1 MEKEIAAL
9 EIRSKTITLVLG
21 NVQDN
26 KVNITNCVVRPLSVA
41 LKDGEVL
48 DSSSLTNDIKNM
60 MVIEDREHNVKI
72 NVNEVA
78 LVLPPYGLEV
88 FNSQKRTTVVSPTSK
103 IEKID
108 ITNDIMMLKKEKIPS
123 PNVSIIDIIPN
134 YFLIDGDK
142 KFTEPPIGESST
154 QILVD
159 ANIYSLN
166 TNLVQDLMDAVA
178 RAGIQIRRNVIAPIA
193 ASQLF
198 ANYKY
203 SIVTYVLVD
212 SGRKTTSLSFIGNN
226 VVYSSRFFSLGF
238 DVLVDRVAESFN
250 LLKADA
256 EELVNLYGYD
266 DRKST
271 LNPPICTS
279 TFEGKEVKF
288 YQDDLNAIVVKYF
301 QDFIT
306 EFNDTLADITAEYRD
321 ILNSLNLVFIG
332 ENFKING
339 FKNYLNKFITN
350 FTCNFPVL
358 PNVGIQDSSLVNC
371 AGAILLSSVYK
382 GTLEDDIK
390 GRINEITREKQHD
403 VYSET
408 KDEL

>member
-9 EIRSKTITLVLG
+9 EIRSRSIVLVLG
-21 NVQDN
+21 NVQNN
-26 KVNITNCVVRPLSVA
+26 KVNITSKVVRPLSVA

-48 DSSSLTNDIKNM
+48 DSSSLTNDIKNI
-60 MVIEDREHNVKI
+60 MVIEDHDHNVKI

-88 FNSQKRTTVVSPTSK
+88 YSSQKQTTVISSASK

-108 ITNDIMMLKKEKIPS
+108 ISNDLTMLKKEKIP
-123 PNVSIIDIIPN
+123 NQNNSIIDIIPN
-134 YFLIDGDK
+134 YFLIDGNK
-142 KFTEPPIGESST
+142 KFTEPPLGETSS

-166 TNLVQDLMDAVA
+166 TNLVQDLMDAVVH
-178 RAGIQIRRNVIAPIA
+178 AGLKIRRNVIAPIA

-203 SIVTYVLVD
+203 SIETYVLVD
-212 SGRKTTSLSFIGNN
+212 SGRRTTSLSFVGNN
-226 VVYSSRFFSLGF
+226 VVYSSKYFSFGL
-238 DVLVDRVAESFN
+238 DNLIDRVAQNFN

-271 LNPPICTS
+271 LNPAICKS
-279 TFEGKEVKF
+279 IIDGKEVSF

-301 QDFIT
+301 QDFLT
-306 EFNDTLADITAEYRD
+306 RFNDTLMDITKEYSE
-321 ILNSLNLVFIG
+321 ILKSLNLVFIG
-332 ENFKING
+332 ENFKIKG
-339 FKNYLNKFITN
+339 FKNYLNKFITTY
-350 FTCNFPVL
+350 TCNFPIL
-358 PNVGIQDSSLVNC
+358 PNVELQDSSLVNC

-382 GTLEDDIK
+382 GSLEDDIK
-390 GRINEITREKQHD
+390 GKIAEIKRDEDT
-403 VYSET
+403 YSET

>member
-9 EIRSKTITLVLG
+9 EIRSRSIVLVLG
-21 NVQDN
+21 NVQNN
-26 KVNITNCVVRPLSVA
+26 KVNITSKVVRPLSVA

-48 DSSSLTNDIKNM
+48 DSSSLTNDIKNI
-60 MVIEDREHNVKI
+60 MVIEDHDHNVKI

-88 FNSQKRTTVVSPTSK
+88 YSSQKQTTVISSASR

-108 ITNDIMMLKKEKIPS
+108 ISNDLTMLKKEKIP
-123 PNVSIIDIIPN
+123 NQNNSIIDIIPN
-134 YFLIDGDK
+134 YFLIDGNK
-142 KFTEPPIGESST
+142 KFTEPPLGETSS

-166 TNLVQDLMDAVA
+166 TNLVQDLMDAVVH
-178 RAGIQIRRNVIAPIA
+178 AGLKIRRNVIAPIA

-203 SIVTYVLVD
+203 SIETYVLVD
-212 SGRKTTSLSFIGNN
+212 SGRRTTSLSFVGNN
-226 VVYSSRFFSLGF
+226 VVYSSKYFSFGL
-238 DVLVDRVAESFN
+238 DNLIDRVAQNFN

-271 LNPPICTS
+271 LNPAICKS
-279 TFEGKEVKF
+279 IIDGKEVSF

-301 QDFIT
+301 QDFLT
-306 EFNDTLADITAEYRD
+306 RFNDTLMDITKEYSE
-321 ILNSLNLVFIG
+321 ILKSLNLVFIG
-332 ENFKING
+332 ENFKIKG
-339 FKNYLNKFITN
+339 FKNYLNKFITTY
-350 FTCNFPVL
+350 TCNFPIL
-358 PNVGIQDSSLVNC
+358 PNVELQDSSLVNC

-382 GTLEDDIK
+382 GSLEDDIK
-390 GRINEITREKQHD
+390 GKIAEIKRDEDT
-403 VYSET
+403 YSET

>member
-48 DSSSLTNDIKNM
+48 DSSSLTNDIKNI
-60 MVIEDREHNVKI
+60 MVIEDHDHNVKI

-88 FNSQKRTTVVSPTSK
+88 YSSQKQTTVVSPTSK

-108 ITNDIMMLKKEKIPS
+108 ISNDIMMLKKEKIPNQS
-123 PNVSIIDIIPN
+123 LSVIDIVPN
-134 YFLIDGDK
+134 YFLIDGNK
-142 KFTEPPIGESST
+142 KFTEPPIGEVSS
-154 QILVD
+154 QILID

-178 RAGIQIRRNVIAPIA
+178 RAGIQVRRNVIAPIA

-198 ANYKY
+198 ANYRY
-203 SIVTYVLVD
+203 TIVTYVLVD
-212 SGRKTTSLSFIGNN
+212 SGRKTTSLSFVGNN
-226 VVYSSRFFSLGF
+226 VVYSSKFFSLGF
-238 DVLVDRVAESFN
+238 DVLVDRVAASFN
-250 LLKADA
+250 LLNADA

-271 LNPPICTS
+271 LNPPICT
-279 TFEGKEVKF
+279 TTINGKEIKF

-306 EFNDTLADITAEYRD
+306 QFNDTLADITAEYRD
-321 ILNSLNLVFIG
+321 MLSSLNLVFIG

-358 PNVGIQDSSLVNC
+358 PNVGVQDSSIINC

-382 GTLEDDIK
+382 GTLEDEIK
-390 GRINEITREKQHD
+390 GRINEIKREKEHH

>member
-9 EIRSKTITLVLG
+9 EIRSRSIVLVLG
-21 NVQDN
+21 NVQNN
-26 KVNITNCVVRPLSVA
+26 KVNITSKVVRPLSVA

-48 DSSSLTNDIKNM
+48 DSSSLTNDIKNI
-60 MVIEDREHNVKI
+60 MVIEDHNHNVKI

-88 FNSQKRTTVVSPTSK
+88 YSSQKQTTVISSVSR

-108 ITNDIMMLKKEKIPS
+108 ISNDLTMLKKEKIP
-123 PNVSIIDIIPN
+123 NQNNSIIDIIPN
-134 YFLIDGDK
+134 YFLIDGNK
-142 KFTEPPIGESST
+142 KFTEPPLGETSS

-166 TNLVQDLMDAVA
+166 TNLVQDLMDAVVH
-178 RAGIQIRRNVIAPIA
+178 AGLKIRRNVIAPIA

-203 SIVTYVLVD
+203 SIETYVLVD
-212 SGRKTTSLSFIGNN
+212 SGRRTTSLSFVGNN
-226 VVYSSRFFSLGF
+226 VVYSSKYFSFGL
-238 DVLVDRVAESFN
+238 DNLIDRVAQNFN

-271 LNPPICTS
+271 LNPAICKS
-279 TFEGKEVKF
+279 IIDGKEVSF

-301 QDFIT
+301 QDFLT
-306 EFNDTLADITAEYRD
+306 RFNDTLMDITKEYSE
-321 ILNSLNLVFIG
+321 ILKSLNLVFIG
-332 ENFKING
+332 ENFKIKG
-339 FKNYLNKFITN
+339 FKNYLNKFITTY
-350 FTCNFPVL
+350 TCNFPIL
-358 PNVGIQDSSLVNC
+358 PNVELQDSSLVNC

-382 GTLEDDIK
+382 GSLEDDIK
-390 GRINEITREKQHD
+390 GKIAEIKRDEDT
-403 VYSET
+403 YSET

>member
-9 EIRSKTITLVLG
+9 EIRSRSIVLVLG
-21 NVQDN
+21 NVQNN
-26 KVNITNCVVRPLSVA
+26 KVNITSKVVRPLSVA

-48 DSSSLTNDIKNM
+48 DSSSLTNDIKNI
-60 MVIEDREHNVKI
+60 MVIEDHDHNVKI

-88 FNSQKRTTVVSPTSK
+88 YSSQKQTTVISSASR

-108 ITNDIMMLKKEKIPS
+108 ISNDLTMLKKEKIP
-123 PNVSIIDIIPN
+123 NQNNSIIDIIPN
-134 YFLIDGDK
+134 YFLIDGNK
-142 KFTEPPIGESST
+142 KFTEPPLGETSS

-166 TNLVQDLMDAVA
+166 TNLVQDLMDAVVH
-178 RAGIQIRRNVIAPIA
+178 AGLKIRRNVIAPIA

-203 SIVTYVLVD
+203 SIETYVLVD
-212 SGRKTTSLSFIGNN
+212 SGRRTTSLSFVGNN
-226 VVYSSRFFSLGF
+226 VVYSSKYFSFGL
-238 DVLVDRVAESFN
+238 DNLIDRVAQNFN

-266 DRKST
+266 DRKSA
-271 LNPPICTS
+271 LNPAICKS
-279 TFEGKEVKF
+279 IIDGKEVSF

-301 QDFIT
+301 QDFLT
-306 EFNDTLADITAEYRD
+306 RFNDTLMDITKEYSE
-321 ILNSLNLVFIG
+321 ILKSLNLVFIG
-332 ENFKING
+332 ENFKIKG
-339 FKNYLNKFITN
+339 FKNYLNKFITTY
-350 FTCNFPVL
+350 TCNFPIL
-358 PNVGIQDSSLVNC
+358 PNVELQDSSLVNC

-382 GTLEDDIK
+382 GSLEDDIK
-390 GRINEITREKQHD
+390 GKIAEIKRDEDT
-403 VYSET
+403 YSET

>member
-9 EIRSKTITLVLG
+9 EIRSRSIVLVLG
-21 NVQDN
+21 NVQNN
-26 KVNITNCVVRPLSVA
+26 KVNITSKVVRPLSVA

-48 DSSSLTNDIKNM
+48 DSSSLTNDIKNI
-60 MVIEDREHNVKI
+60 MVIEDHNHNVKI

-88 FNSQKRTTVVSPTSK
+88 YSSQKQTTVISSVSR

-108 ITNDIMMLKKEKIPS
+108 ISNDLTMLKKEKIP
-123 PNVSIIDIIPN
+123 NQNNSIIDIIPN
-134 YFLIDGDK
+134 YFLIDGNK
-142 KFTEPPIGESST
+142 KFTEPPLGETSS

-166 TNLVQDLMDAVA
+166 TNLVQDLMDAVVH
-178 RAGIQIRRNVIAPIA
+178 AGLKIRRNVIAPIA

-203 SIVTYVLVD
+203 SIETYVLVD
-212 SGRKTTSLSFIGNN
+212 SGRRTTSLSFVGNN
-226 VVYSSRFFSLGF
+226 VVYSSKYFSFGL
-238 DVLVDRVAESFN
+238 DNLIDRVAQNFN

-271 LNPPICTS
+271 LNPVICKS
-279 TFEGKEVKF
+279 IIDGKEVSF

-301 QDFIT
+301 QDFLT
-306 EFNDTLADITAEYRD
+306 RFNDTLMDITKEYSE
-321 ILNSLNLVFIG
+321 ILKSLNLVFIG
-332 ENFKING
+332 ENFKIKG
-339 FKNYLNKFITN
+339 FKNYLNKFITTY
-350 FTCNFPVL
+350 TCNFPIL
-358 PNVGIQDSSLVNC
+358 PNVELQDSSLVNC

-382 GTLEDDIK
+382 GSLEDDIK
-390 GRINEITREKQHD
+390 GKIAEIKRDEDT
-403 VYSET
+403 YSET

>member
-9 EIRSKTITLVLG
+9 EIRSRSIVLVLG
-21 NVQDN
+21 NVQNN
-26 KVNITNCVVRPLSVA
+26 KVNITSKVVRPLSVA

-48 DSSSLTNDIKNM
+48 DSSSLTNDIKNI
-60 MVIEDREHNVKI
+60 MVIEDHDHNVKI

-88 FNSQKRTTVVSPTSK
+88 YSSQKQTTVISSASK

-108 ITNDIMMLKKEKIPS
+108 ISNDLTMLKKEKIP
-123 PNVSIIDIIPN
+123 NQNNSIIDIIPN
-134 YFLIDGDK
+134 YFLIDGNK
-142 KFTEPPIGESST
+142 KFTEPPLGETSS

-166 TNLVQDLMDAVA
+166 TNLVQDLMDAVVH
-178 RAGIQIRRNVIAPIA
+178 AGLKIRRNVIAPIA

-203 SIVTYVLVD
+203 SIETYVLVD
-212 SGRKTTSLSFIGNN
+212 SGRRTTSLSFVGNN
-226 VVYSSRFFSLGF
+226 VVYSSKYFSFGL
-238 DVLVDRVAESFN
+238 DNLIDRVAQNFN

-266 DRKST
+266 DRKSA
-271 LNPPICTS
+271 LNPAICKS
-279 TFEGKEVKF
+279 IIDGKEVSF

-301 QDFIT
+301 QDFLT
-306 EFNDTLADITAEYRD
+306 RFNDTLMDITKEYSE
-321 ILNSLNLVFIG
+321 ILKSLNLVFIG
-332 ENFKING
+332 ENFKIKG
-339 FKNYLNKFITN
+339 FKNYLNKFITTY
-350 FTCNFPVL
+350 TCNFPIL
-358 PNVGIQDSSLVNC
+358 PNVELQDSSLVNC

-382 GTLEDDIK
+382 GSLEDDIK
-390 GRINEITREKQHD
+390 GKIAEIKRDEDT
-403 VYSET
+403 YSET

>member
-9 EIRSKTITLVLG
+9 EIRSRSIVLVLG
-21 NVQDN
+21 NVQNN
-26 KVNITNCVVRPLSVA
+26 KVNITSKVVRPLSVA

-48 DSSSLTNDIKNM
+48 DSSSLTNDIKNI
-60 MVIEDREHNVKI
+60 MVIEDHDHNVKI

-88 FNSQKRTTVVSPTSK
+88 YSSQKQTTVISSASR

-108 ITNDIMMLKKEKIPS
+108 ISNDLTMLKKEKIP
-123 PNVSIIDIIPN
+123 NQNNSIIDIIPN
-134 YFLIDGDK
+134 YFLIDGNK
-142 KFTEPPIGESST
+142 KFTEPPLGETSS

-166 TNLVQDLMDAVA
+166 TNLVQDLMDAVVH
-178 RAGIQIRRNVIAPIA
+178 AGLRIRRNVIAPIA

-203 SIVTYVLVD
+203 SIETYVLVD
-212 SGRKTTSLSFIGNN
+212 SGRRTTSLSFVGNN
-226 VVYSSRFFSLGF
+226 VVYSSKYFSFGL
-238 DVLVDRVAESFN
+238 DNLIDRVAQNFN

-271 LNPPICTS
+271 LNPAICKS
-279 TFEGKEVKF
+279 IIDGKEVSF

-301 QDFIT
+301 QDFLT
-306 EFNDTLADITAEYRD
+306 RFNDTLMDITKEYSE
-321 ILNSLNLVFIG
+321 ILKSLNLVFIG
-332 ENFKING
+332 ENFKIKG
-339 FKNYLNKFITN
+339 FKNYLNKFITTY
-350 FTCNFPVL
+350 TCNFPIL
-358 PNVGIQDSSLVNC
+358 PNVELQDSSLVNC

-382 GTLEDDIK
+382 GSLEDDIK
-390 GRINEITREKQHD
+390 GKIAEIKRDEDT
-403 VYSET
+403 YSET

>member
-9 EIRSKTITLVLG
+9 EIRSRSIVLVLG
-21 NVQDN
+21 NVQNN
-26 KVNITNCVVRPLSVA
+26 KVNITSKVVRPLSVA

-48 DSSSLTNDIKNM
+48 DSSSLTNDIKNI
-60 MVIEDREHNVKI
+60 MVIEDHDHNVKI

-88 FNSQKRTTVVSPTSK
+88 YSSQKQTTVISSASR

-108 ITNDIMMLKKEKIPS
+108 ISNDLTMLKKEKIP
-123 PNVSIIDIIPN
+123 NQNNSIIDIIPN
-134 YFLIDGDK
+134 YFLIDGNK
-142 KFTEPPIGESST
+142 KFTEPPLGETSS

-166 TNLVQDLMDAVA
+166 TNLVQDLMDAVVH
-178 RAGIQIRRNVIAPIA
+178 AGLRIRRNVIAPIA

-203 SIVTYVLVD
+203 SIETYVLVD
-212 SGRKTTSLSFIGNN
+212 SGRRTTSLSFVGNN
-226 VVYSSRFFSLGF
+226 VVYSSKYFSFGL
-238 DVLVDRVAESFN
+238 DNLIDRVAQNFN

-266 DRKST
+266 DRKSA
-271 LNPPICTS
+271 LNPAICKS
-279 TFEGKEVKF
+279 IIDGKEVSF

-301 QDFIT
+301 QDFLT
-306 EFNDTLADITAEYRD
+306 RFNDTLMDITKEYSE
-321 ILNSLNLVFIG
+321 ILKSLNLVFIG
-332 ENFKING
+332 ENFKIKG
-339 FKNYLNKFITN
+339 FKNYLNKFITTY
-350 FTCNFPVL
+350 TCNFPIL
-358 PNVGIQDSSLVNC
+358 PNVELQDSSLVNC

-382 GTLEDDIK
+382 GSLEDDIK
-390 GRINEITREKQHD
+390 GKIAEIKRDEDT
-403 VYSET
+403 YSET